1 MVQRASRL
9 YDLAREYLNH
19 RKGLSMAL
27 EPWEIE
33 LRQWDAGRL
42 EQTEPSV
49 RAIARLV
56 DWDNR
61 RRK

>member
-1 MVQRASRL
+1 MMQRANKL
-9 YDLAREYLNH
+9 YGLAQEYLNR
-19 RKGLSMAL
+19 RKNLSSAL
-27 EPWEIE
+27 EPWELE

-42 EQTEPSV
+42 EKTEPSV

-56 DWDNR
+56 DWDNK

>member
-33 LRQWDAGRL
+33 LRQWDADRL
-42 EQTEPSV
+42 EETEPSV
-49 RAIARLV
+49 GAIARLV
-56 DWDNR
+56 DWESRQR
-61 RRK
+61 R